1 MTAAEPSFT
10 LCPSLVATLAACPI
24 EPQGVIGRA
33 PRAWANHVEAGLGD
47 RLALDETRI
56 DRARLFGLARE
67 GQPEKFFLSVMAW
80 GGMKVGHGISAWAER
95 AHWSPALDA
104 ALAGGLPRAE
114 LYRRFAAVPTT
125 GMRAA
130 YFTKLIHFASALNEA
145 PVGYIMDQWT
155 AKSVN
160 MICRSQVV
168 TLDAAGYVLPIN
180 DHQVYEAFCKAV
192 DALGEALQI
201 SGAQAEERIYSRGGR
216 KPAAWRRHVKTH
228 WRPAVRP
235 KKEEN

>member
-1 MTAAEPSFT
+1 MGADFRYFLA
-10 LCPSLVATLAACPI
+10 LMRATL
-24 EPQGVIGRA
+24 
-33 PRAWANHVEAGLGD
+33 
-47 RLALDETRI
+47 
-56 DRARLFGLARE
+56 
-67 GQPEKFFLSVMAW
+67 K
-80 GGMKVGHGISAWAER
+80 
-95 AHWSPALDA
+95 
-104 ALAGGLPRAE
+104 
-114 LYRRFAAVPTT
+114 TT
-125 GMRAA
+125 ASMRAA

-180 DHQVYEAFCKAV
+180 DHQVYEAFCKAI

-228 WRPAVRP
+228 WRSAVRP
-235 KKEEN
+235 KKEKN